1 MLAIVG
7 NIFVSQLRK
16 HRLDS
21 DLVEPWV
28 ISFYAAGDGLLVN
41 FAGQFLPNVRID
53 VAPSRNLPPGLSHGL
68 IT

>member
-1 MLAIVG
+1 
-7 NIFVSQLRK
+7 
-16 HRLDS
+16 LDS

-53 VAPSRNLPPGLSHGL
+53 VAPSSNLPPGLSHGL